1 MGTKTEHITILASPE
16 FKTFLTREAARE
28 RISISELVR
37 RRCERHAPDNE
48 DERVFAELVVQ
59 LRESVKV
66 AGKSLDRGIR
76 DAESV
81 LKETRA

>member
-1 MGTKTEHITILASPE
+1 MRTKTEHITILASPE
-16 FKTFLTREAARE
+16 FRTFLTREAAKE

-37 RRCERHAPDNE
+37 RRCEQYTPGNE

-59 LRESVKV
+59 LRESVKA

-81 LKETRA
+81 LKELRA